1 MHVREE
7 QYGQNSDSGKL
18 YRIKGLVSSI
28 HTLPPD
34 GREQERWGGGG
45 GIESGII

>member
-18 YRIKGLVSSI
+18 CGIKGLVSSVNA
-28 HTLPPD
+28 LPLD
-34 GREQERWGGGG
+34 EREQGGRNRKWNH
-45 GIESGII
+45 ID